1 MSSSPS
7 LLKAGEQPEGGVLAP
22 WLPDEQIGAEQ
33 VGMAPQMVAEI
44 LATLDASGGDEKTR
58 TRGSLVKSAPVAQ
71 LQSWAPPEVSVAAMR
86 PHRGG
91 VFEPLFEEEVPQAVP
106 QGPTPEEQAQHLLN
120 EARSEAQAILGEAAQ
135 EAERLRR
142 EAYEAG
148 KGEAEVEM
156 ATLVKSVRLLLDQT
170 RDYRDRVLAQSEEA
184 VIGMVK
190 EIAAAVFG
198 EGLVLD
204 EPVLR
209 GMFAQVL
216 ASAAPLGDLRVFV
229 SPADAP
235 RLEALLAD
243 QAFSTHGQRVQIIPS
258 ETVKPGGCLVEG
270 QQGMVDARVETKLNA
285 VMQMLSEE
293 THKEEEGD

>member
-7 LLKAGEQPEGGVLAP
+7 LFKAREQPEGSMLSP

-33 VGMAPQMVAEI
+33 DGVEPRMVAEI
-44 LATLDASGGDEKTR
+44 LATLRASGGDGNTEG
-58 TRGSLVKSAPVAQ
+58 RGSLVKDVPASR
-71 LQSWAPPEVSVAAMR
+71 LSSWVPSEMSVATMR

-91 VFEPLFEEEVPQAVP
+91 VFEPLFEPEVEPTEP
-106 QGPTPEEQAQHLLN
+106 PGPTPEEQAERLIE
-120 EARSEAQAILGEAAQ
+120 EARLQAQGILAEAEQ

-142 EAYEAG
+142 DAYEAG

-170 RDYRDRVLAQSEEA
+170 REYRDRVLAQSEEA

-190 EIAAAVFG
+190 EIAASLFG
-198 EGLVLD
+198 EGMVLD
-204 EPVLR
+204 ETVLR
-209 GMFAQVL
+209 DMFAHVL

-229 SPADAP
+229 SPLDAP

-270 QQGMVDARVETKLNA
+270 QQGMVDARVETKLDA

-293 THKEEEGD
+293 TRKEEGD